1 MSRSKP
7 LRVIPVRIRV
17 EDLRRYPQSCR
28 QAKKIGGAYLD
39 VFEVEP
45 LPPDSGFWDLP
56 NVLVISH
63 SAAAS
68 DGHGR
73 RVANAFAK
81 NLARWAEG
89 KPLLNVA
96 EA

>member
-1 MSRSKP
+1 LPAYAQIINVARGE
-7 LRVIPVRIRV
+7 VV
-17 EDLRRYPQSCR
+17 EQSDLLSAL
-28 QAKKIGGAYLD
+28 QAKKIAGAYLD

-45 LPPDSGFWDLP
+45 LPPDAGFWDLP

-73 RVANAFAK
+73 RVANAFAR